1 MRTKEIPFRKH
12 LKAKPILLG
21 IVFGGIF
28 LAGIVALIAF
38 TLPISLPGIAT
49 AIAFAVGMT
58 MGGIT
63 GAAFSYFSS
72 RRQENA
78 VIKAQIERGERE
90 HLLTPATQR
99 LFTQNPADEVIIR
112 SAAEIKER
120 LKDRSNIAKIKILLV
135 DYQSTRQLS
144 VLDYV
149 RLPAWGR
156 DEGYEYLPQLS
167 TIVARSKLEHLVI
180 ANKLSDLALKIFLE
194 GLISRRTIGMNS
206 RRAPELFCHVK
217 TISIHG
223 ETIPVF
229 DNFCRENK
237 ELQRLSEMKAGIE
250 RNAELGDDIEADK
263 QAYYQSFRN
272 FYESL
277 GDDPFSVFG
286 RRSNYR
292 DLYTEWTNWKWD
304 LSYAFALKIE
314 LPHQA
319 GYTPAA
325 SFAASIPVIVEKL
338 TIMEGVDWDAE
349 ARNVNATDPIV
360 RDNAERL
367 IAAKKNNWR
376 AVLGLTPNEKLTESR
391 IEGAAR
397 RLYVPVHPDRNQS
410 KAAKHQFFIIGEA
423 KERLLAELARAKP
436 SNHRNGY

>member
-1 MRTKEIPFRKH
+1 MRTQEMFFKRRM
-12 LKAKPILLG
+12 KPKSILLG
-21 IVFGGIF
+21 MVFGGIF

-38 TLPISLPGIAT
+38 TLPISLPGIVT
-49 AIAFAVGMT
+49 AIAFVAGMA
-58 MGGIT
+58 MGGIM
-63 GAAFSYFSS
+63 GAVFSYFSS
-72 RRQENA
+72 RRQENT
-78 VIKAQIERGERE
+78 VIKAQVERDKRE
-90 HLLTPATQR
+90 HLLAEAALR
-99 LFTQNPADEVIIR
+99 LFTQNTADEVIIR

-120 LKDRSNIAKIKILLV
+120 LKDRSKIAKIKILLV

-144 VLDYV
+144 ILDYV
-149 RLPAWGR
+149 RLSAWGQ

-167 TIVARSKLEHLVI
+167 TIVACSKLEHLVI
-180 ANKLSDLALKIFLE
+180 VNKLSDLAVKVFLE
-194 GLISRRTIGMNS
+194 CLISSRTIGMNS
-206 RRAPELFCHVK
+206 RRAPELFCYVK

-223 ETIPVF
+223 ETMPVF
-229 DNFCRENK
+229 DNFCREND
-237 ELQRLSEMKAGIE
+237 ELKRLSEMKADIE
-250 RNAELGDDIEADK
+250 RKAELSDGIEADK
-263 QAYYQSFRN
+263 QAYYQNFRN

-286 RRSNYR
+286 RRSNYA
-292 DLYTEWTNWKWD
+292 DLYTEWTNWKWH

-325 SFAASIPVIVEKL
+325 SFAASVPVIVEKL
-338 TIMEGVDWDAE
+338 AIMEGVDWDAE

-360 RDNAERL
+360 RNNAKRL

-376 AVLGLTPNEKLTESR
+376 AVLGLTANEKLTKSR
-391 IEGAAR
+391 IESAAR
-397 RLYVPVHPDRNQS
+397 RLYFPVHPDRSQS

-423 KERLLAELARAKP
+423 KERLLADLARAKP